1 MHPLLPVP
9 QFKLKT
15 TITVHQQLHEGIC
28 LLHFKG
34 FCCESNFPFVHS
46 HDRRVIY
53 PFKPFFA
60 QEVVGLIMSCSGIS
74 IIRSRIVGVDV
85 LPCLSLSLYHHD
97 RYQRGISHTI
107 GTTWLLCLINIS
119 LTLPTELFFDWTRN
133 FLPYCGFYWKWIHS
147 FCIAP
152 NYLAICW

>member
-15 TITVHQQLHEGIC
+15 TNTVHQQLHEGIC

-119 LTLPTELFFDWTRN
+119 LTWHA
-133 FLPYCGFYWKWIHS
+133 IS
-147 FCIAP
+147 
-152 NYLAICW
+152 YLIVDFIGSEYIVSALLRIIWPSAGN